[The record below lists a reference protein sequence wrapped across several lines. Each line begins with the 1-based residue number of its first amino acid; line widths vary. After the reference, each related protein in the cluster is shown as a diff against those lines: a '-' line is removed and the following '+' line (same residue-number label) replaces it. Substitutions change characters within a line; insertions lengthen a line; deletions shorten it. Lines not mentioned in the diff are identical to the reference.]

1 MGFPIGA
8 RSDELPR
15 LELVTEIPTYQTSG
29 SRIGDYIIESE
40 IGRGGMG
47 VVYRAHKA
55 DTGEVVALKLM
66 LPELVAN
73 PEYRDRFV
81 REAALGPDLDH
92 PNIVPIFDSGEAD
105 GQLFIAMRLVE
116 GRDLKEV
123 IKEEGRLDPNRV
135 LGIFRQAAAA
145 LDAAHEAGVVHRD
158 VKPQN
163 ILIARDSDDEHE
175 LVYISDFGLVKPVGS
190 ESHASR
196 TGQILGSIQYMSP
209 ELVEGVA
216 ADGRAD
222 VYSLGCVLYE
232 CLTGKIPFD
241 RPNEVA
247 VLWAHIHEDPPRVSD
262 LRTDLAGGLDVV
274 IGNALAKHPDDRFLT
289 CGELVAELER
299 GLDRKSRP
307 VLMPIVRPLVS
318 RASRRKTEREV
329 WAPNYFPEL
338 SRVRKLTDRT
348 NWVQVTAVTAV
359 LMLLAA
365 SLVQFG
371 REGGIPQA
379 AADVVDLV
387 QEAGEDVAGAIARRS
402 GENESIDI
410 SEELNRRGS
419 RPSSTARR
427 IAARDAARTD
437 GFDGSADVASG
448 RSASRTAG
456 ESVPAAGTVPIASGT
471 PKIVW
476 VSSRDLYGG
485 LSDLWVMRAD
495 GLGKARLTNT
505 TADER
510 WPDWSP
516 DGTKIAYVRNGDI
529 WVMDAD
535 GSDQQGLGL
544 CSLERPCSEPDWSPD
559 GKRIL
564 YSKALEDLST
574 GQTSASAA
582 GIFIAELLTGDVDR
596 VPTLVASA
604 KLTDGS
610 IYNASWS
617 PDARLIAG
625 NCEGEQRYLCLVR
638 PKGTVVRRWE
648 HAVVSLAWSPNGG
661 MIAGEACHGGE
672 QGTLCVTRP
681 TRSGF
686 QEYPPGNYGFDPS
699 WSDDGAELVYSDF
712 SQAPRGSGDL
722 YRVDLAG
729 SAPVRLMN
737 WPDTTDIQPDW
748 WGPAS

>member
-1 MGFPIGA
+1 MT
-8 RSDELPR
+8 DL
-15 LELVTEIPTYQTSG
+15 PTYQRGG
-29 SRIGDYIIESE
+29 SRIGDYIIDSE
-40 IGRGGMG
+40 VGRGGMG

-73 PEYRDRFV
+73 PEYRERFV
-81 REAALGPDLDH
+81 REAALGPNLDH
-92 PNIVPIFDSGEAD
+92 PNIVPIFDSGEVD

-123 IKEEGRLDPNRV
+123 IKEEGRLDPRRV
-135 LGIFRQAAAA
+135 LAIFRHAAAA

-163 ILIARDSDDEHE
+163 ILLGRDPDDEHE

-262 LRTDLAGGLDVV
+262 RWPDLPGGLDVV

-307 VLMPIVRPLVS
+307 VLMPIVRPLVG

-348 NWVQVTAVTAV
+348 NWVQVTAATAV

-365 SLVQFG
+365 GLVQFG
-371 REGGIPQA
+371 RTGGIPQA
-379 AADVVDLV
+379 AADVLDVV
-387 QEAGEDVAGAIARRS
+387 QEAGKGIAAAVTDAPDTRDLSGASQRPRADAARRS
-402 GENESIDI
+402 TEA
-410 SEELNRRGS
+410 RG
-419 RPSSTARR
+419 RLGG
-427 IAARDAARTD
+427 RT
-437 GFDGSADVASG
+437 SG
-448 RSASRTAG
+448 RGRLAMTG
-456 ESVPAAGTVPIASGT
+456 EPVRSPSPGQGGRRSGAPAAGTMPIAPAT

-476 VSSRDLYGG
+476 VSARQLFGAV
-485 LSDLWVMRAD
+485 SDLWVMRAD
-495 GLGKARLTNT
+495 GSGKTRLTNT
-505 TADER
+505 VDDEH
-510 WPDWSP
+510 W
-516 DGTKIAYVRNGDI
+516 
-529 WVMDAD
+529 
-535 GSDQQGLGL
+535 
-544 CSLERPCSEPDWSPD
+544 PDWSPD
-559 GKRIL
+559 GKRIVYTRDGDIWL
-564 YSKALEDLST
+564 MNFDGSSQEGLGLCSPQRPCSEPEWSPDGTKILFSRAIEDLP
-574 GQTSASAA
+574 A
-582 GIFIAELLTGDVDR
+582 GSRAIAEARIFVLELATWAVER
-596 VPTLVASA
+596 VPTLVATA
-604 KLTDGS
+604 QTENGS
-610 IYNASWS
+610 IMNATWS
-617 PDARLIAG
+617 PDGRLIAG
-625 NCEGEQRYLCLVR
+625 ACRRDHVHLCLVR
-638 PKGTVVRRWE
+638 SDGTLVRRWV
-648 HAVVSLAWSPNGG
+648 HSAVSLAWSPNGKT
-661 MIAGEACHGGE
+661 IAGEGCGGSPDD
-672 QGTLCVTRP
+672 QGSLCLTRRTKATYKDFPGDPEFDP
-681 TRSGF
+681 TWSPDGSMLAYMRLTSGF
-686 QEYPPGNYGFDPS
+686 YGDIFVSEPD
-699 WSDDGAELVYSDF
+699 
-712 SQAPRGSGDL
+712 
-722 YRVDLAG
+722 G
-729 SAPVRLMN
+729 SAPVQLTN
-737 WPDTTDIQPDW
+737 WPDTTDIQADW
-748 WGPAS
+748 WGPSFPD